1 MVLKK
6 EGKRME
12 NVVELRKFGI
22 AYGIYLPIPA
32 RLALDVR
39 EGDYLSVKV
48 EGDKGI
54 LTKGGKHE

>member
-1 MVLKK
+1 
-6 EGKRME
+6 ME
-12 NVVELRKFGI
+12 HIIELRKI
-22 AYGIYLPIPA
+22 ENSYYIRLPIPA

-48 EGDKGI
+48 EGDKVI